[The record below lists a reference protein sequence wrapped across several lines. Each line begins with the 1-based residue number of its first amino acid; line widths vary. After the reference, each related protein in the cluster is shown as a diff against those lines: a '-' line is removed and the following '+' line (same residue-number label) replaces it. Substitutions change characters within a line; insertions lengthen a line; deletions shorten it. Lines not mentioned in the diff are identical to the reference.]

1 MARKNGNP
9 LTIDHHDAL
18 IYVMVLA
25 AAVDRRMSDRE
36 LKMIGAITGSL
47 PVFADFDRER
57 LVQVAQDCAAVV
69 DQENGVEAVLD
80 MVQAALPQHLRETAY
95 ALACDVSASDRRIG
109 AEEMRFLDIV
119 RRRLGVGRLAG
130 AAIERGA
137 RARFMTL

>member
-1 MARKNGNP
+1 MARKNGNQ

-18 IYVMVLA
+18 IYVMVLV

-36 LKMIGAITGSL
+36 LKMIGSITGSL

-57 LVQVAQDCAAVV
+57 LVKVAQDCAAVV

-95 ALACDVSASDRRIG
+95 ALACDVSATDKRIG
-109 AEEMRFLDIV
+109 PEEMRFLDII